1 MDQRHDTPAAPD
13 PAESFVSGGFEELGW
28 QRLRL
33 VPDPGAALPPVET
46 RFAFAHP
53 RHGVALVDLVP
64 ARAPEPVERLRR
76 RLDADGEDAEQPGIL
91 HLVLTEEDVWR
102 LSMVLD
108 SALLAAPP
116 AMPAEGWMDRVR
128 RALVPAPAARP
139 VPAAVAESRP
149 APLPVR
155 SGAVLLPVPGSKAPA
170 SHVAAAAPRAA
181 AGQWR
186 APLLTA
192 LGLLAAGAAV
202 LQWLGSPNAP
212 APAQSGTTPV
222 AEAPPAAAPPPQAAA
237 RGAAPPPVA
246 ALPNA
251 QADRLAALP
260 PPPPAA
266 PEPPATRDRPPPAAA
281 VPEVP
286 ADQVAALPVP
296 PPPPPPPA
304 RAPAPAA
311 APAPPPP
318 PLPDARRVVAEAAQL
333 GEAAPAA
340 PRPGRLRIVAHY
352 RLGGRGAAAALTERA
367 VPDSNVELRQ
377 VGATPDVAVVRYFAP
392 TDQGAAMQL
401 ASRLGGGWAVQ
412 DFTHYSPRP
421 SAGTLEVWLPR
432 SLAGG

>member
-128 RALVPAPAARP
+128 RALLPAPAARP

-170 SHVAAAAPRAA
+170 SRVAAAAPRAA

-192 LGLLAAGAAV
+192 FGLLAAGAAV

-260 PPPPAA
+260 PPRPRRRRPS
-266 PEPPATRDRPPPAAA
+266 PRPPATGRHQRRRCPRCRRIRWPRCPFHRRPHLRPPGPRH
-281 VPEVP
+281 
-286 ADQVAALPVP
+286 P
-296 PPPPPPPA
+296 PPRPRRRRPRCPMPAGWWPRRHSSARPRPPR
-304 RAPAPAA
+304 RAPAGCALSPITAWAA
-311 APAPPPP
+311 VAPPP
-318 PLPDARRVVAEAAQL
+318 R
-333 GEAAPAA
+333 
-340 PRPGRLRIVAHY
+340 
-352 RLGGRGAAAALTERA
+352 
-367 VPDSNVELRQ
+367 
-377 VGATPDVAVVRYFAP
+377 
-392 TDQGAAMQL
+392 
-401 ASRLGGGWAVQ
+401 
-412 DFTHYSPRP
+412 
-421 SAGTLEVWLPR
+421 
-432 SLAGG
+432 